1 LAFHKY
7 LKYLAEFLGANI
19 LDNKPFIV
27 TPLMDNGNA
36 QIYIQNHPD
45 CDRLTMVR
53 CNLSVHMQKSQ
64 IPWTALSHIFGYG
77 VSSLAKYSAWRS

>member
-1 LAFHKY
+1 MIIIIISTLHES
-7 LKYLAEFLGANI
+7 LKSLTEFLGANV

-45 CDRLTMVR
+45 CDRLAMVG
-53 CNLSVHMQKSQ
+53 CNSLVHLRQ
-64 IPWTALSHIFGYG
+64 I
-77 VSSLAKYSAWRS
+77 